1 MVSFNEIEEGYEI
14 PPYVKGPIKRE
25 QLVEYAE
32 ASGDGNPIHTNEQF
46 AVMAGLKGVIAHGL
60 LDMAYMIQ
68 ALVNWLGKDGEL
80 KYIDVQFR
88 GMVRPGDMVHSK
100 AKVIKKYEEKGEKYL
115 DLEIWQDAVT
125 PVATISSPLTPDKM
139 ELPSDSN
146 LKLYE
151 AAYRGWLKEG
161 QNIVFELKKDKNR
174 IEHTF
179 YSVQKSIIGT
189 AKAMLF
195 K

>member
-1 MVSFNEIEEGYEI
+1 MNFNEIMEGFEI
-14 PPYVKGPIKRE
+14 PPYIKGPIKRE
-25 QLVEYAE
+25 QLVQYAK
-32 ASGDGNPIHTNEQF
+32 ASGDGNPIHTNEQY

-80 KYIDVQFR
+80 KDIDVQFR

-100 AKVIKKYEEKGEKYL
+100 AKIVKKYKEKSKKFL
-115 DLEIWQDAVT
+115 DLEIWQEAVT
-125 PVATISSPLTPDKM
+125 PIATISSSLTTDKI
-139 ELPSDSN
+139 ETPQDGN
-146 LKLYE
+146 VKLYE

-161 QNIVFELKKDKNR
+161 LKIIFEQKKQDNK

-179 YSVQKSIIGT
+179 YSVQNSIIGT
-189 AKAMLF
+189 AKVELF
-195 K
+195 R